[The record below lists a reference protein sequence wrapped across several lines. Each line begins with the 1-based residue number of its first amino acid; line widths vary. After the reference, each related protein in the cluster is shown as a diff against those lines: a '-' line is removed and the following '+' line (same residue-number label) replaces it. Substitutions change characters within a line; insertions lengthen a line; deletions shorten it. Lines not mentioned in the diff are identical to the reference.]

1 MFLNLPNSPQAAGI
15 YSSKRIPCPYE
26 LIIEYISY
34 LLLQRNIFKIVN
46 MGINS
51 SEVLLQIGKARA
63 VQNFFIVK
71 RNKEELFG
79 R

>member
-1 MFLNLPNSPQAAGI
+1 
-15 YSSKRIPCPYE
+15 
-26 LIIEYISY
+26 
-34 LLLQRNIFKIVN
+34 

>member
-1 MFLNLPNSPQAAGI
+1 
-15 YSSKRIPCPYE
+15 
-26 LIIEYISY
+26 
-34 LLLQRNIFKIVN
+34 

-79 R
+79 RWQRTAVVVALWEPEVQQWKYWRTGMESYSF